1 MLYNRRSDKRTNMTD
16 PKQFGILFIVA
27 TPIGNAQDITLR
39 AIETL
44 RSVDAVICE
53 ERKDG
58 SRLLKQLEIIG
69 KPLIELNE
77 HNESEMIQEVLIDL
91 MNGKNMALISDCG
104 TPVFSDPGK
113 QLLKLMSEMRVKVV
127 PVPGASSLMA
137 ALSLCPFDME
147 NFTFLGFLPP
157 KTEQRSA
164 VLQKHTSSNFPIIL
178 MDTPYRLVKLLD
190 EVNKTFGR
198 QQQIFLALDL
208 TLPSEATYLGTVQD
222 VAVQVQSRKAEF
234 ILILDRPQRRRF

>member
-1 MLYNRRSDKRTNMTD
+1 MTD
-16 PKQFGILFIVA
+16 PKQFGNLFIVA

-44 RSVDAVICE
+44 RSMDAVICE

-58 SRLLKQLEIIG
+58 SRLLKQLEIKG

-77 HNESEMIQEVLIDL
+77 HNESDMIQQILIDL
-91 MNGKNMALISDCG
+91 MDGKNMALISDCG

-113 QLLKLMSEMRVKVV
+113 QLLKLMAEMRIKVV
-127 PVPGASSLMA
+127 PIPGASSLMA

-147 NFTFLGFLPP
+147 TFTFLGFLPP
-157 KTEQRSA
+157 KTEHRSA
-164 VLQKHTSSNFPIIL
+164 VLQKYKISDSPIIL
-178 MDTPYRLVKLLD
+178 MDTPYRLTKLLD
-190 EVNKTFGR
+190 EVGKTFGH

-222 VAVQVQSRKAEF
+222 VAAQIQARKAEF

>member
-1 MLYNRRSDKRTNMTD
+1 MTD
-16 PKQFGILFIVA
+16 TNKFGKLYIVA
-27 TPIGNAQDITLR
+27 TPIGNPQDITLR

-77 HNESEMIQEVLIDL
+77 HNESDMIQQVLIEL
-91 MNGKNMALISDCG
+91 MNGRSMALISDCG

-113 QLLKLMSEMRVKVV
+113 QLLKLMAEMRVKVV
-127 PVPGASSLMA
+127 PIPGASSLMA
-137 ALSLCPFDME
+137 ALSVCPFDME

-157 KTEQRSA
+157 KTEQRA
-164 VLQKHTSSNFPIIL
+164 VVLQKHKFSDCPLIL
-178 MDTPYRLVKLLD
+178 MDTPYRLAKLLD
-190 EVNKTFGR
+190 EVSRTFGR

-208 TLPSEATYLGTVQD
+208 TLPSEMTYLGTVQD
-222 VAVQVQSRKAEF
+222 VASQVQGRKAEF
-234 ILILDRPQRRRF
+234 ILILDRPLRRKF

>member
-1 MLYNRRSDKRTNMTD
+1 MTD
-16 PKQFGILFIVA
+16 TNKFGKLYIVA
-27 TPIGNAQDITLR
+27 TPIGNPQDITLR

-77 HNESEMIQEVLIDL
+77 HNETDMIQQVLIEL
-91 MNGKNMALISDCG
+91 MNGRNMALVSDCG

-113 QLLKLMSEMRVKVV
+113 QLLKLMSEMRIKVV
-127 PVPGASSLMA
+127 PVPGASSLTA
-137 ALSLCPFDME
+137 ALSICPFDME

-157 KTEQRSA
+157 KTEQRAA
-164 VLQKHTSSNFPIIL
+164 VLQKHKFSECPLIL

-190 EVNKTFGR
+190 EVSRTFGR

-208 TLPSEATYLGTVQD
+208 TLPSEMTYLGTVQD
-222 VAVQVQSRKAEF
+222 VAAQVQGRKAEF
-234 ILILDRPQRRRF
+234 ILILDRPQRRKF

>member
-1 MLYNRRSDKRTNMTD
+1 MTD
-16 PKQFGILFIVA
+16 PNQFGKLFIVA
-27 TPIGNAQDITLR
+27 TPIGNPQDITLR
-39 AIETL
+39 AIEIL

-58 SRLLKQLEIIG
+58 SRLLKQLEIAG

-77 HNESEMIQEVLIDL
+77 HNEGDMIQQVLIDL

-113 QLLKLMSEMRVKVV
+113 QLLKLMSEMRIQVV

-164 VLQKHTSSNFPIIL
+164 VLQKHTTSNFPIIL
-178 MDTPYRLVKLLD
+178 MDTPYRLAKLLD
-190 EVNKTFGR
+190 EVSKTFGR
-198 QQQIFLALDL
+198 QQQIFLSLDL
-208 TLPSEATYLGTVQD
+208 TLSSEATYLGTVQD
-222 VAVQVQSRKAEF
+222 VASQVQARKAEF

>member
-1 MLYNRRSDKRTNMTD
+1 MTD
-16 PKQFGILFIVA
+16 TNKFSKLYIVA
-27 TPIGNAQDITLR
+27 TPIGNPQDITLR

-77 HNESEMIQEVLIDL
+77 HNESDMIQQVLIEL
-91 MNGKNMALISDCG
+91 MNGRNMALVSDCG

-113 QLLKLMSEMRVKVV
+113 QLLKLMSEMRIKVV

-137 ALSLCPFDME
+137 ALSVCPFDME

-157 KTEQRSA
+157 KTEQRAA
-164 VLQKHTSSNFPIIL
+164 VLQKHKFSECPLIL

-190 EVNKTFGR
+190 EVSRTFGR

-208 TLPSEATYLGTVQD
+208 TLPSEMTYLGTVQD
-222 VAVQVQSRKAEF
+222 VAAQVQGRKAEF
-234 ILILDRPQRRRF
+234 ILILDRPQRRKF

>member
-1 MLYNRRSDKRTNMTD
+1 MTD
-16 PKQFGILFIVA
+16 AKQFGNLFVVA
-27 TPIGNAQDITLR
+27 TPIGNTQDITLR

-58 SRLLKQLEIIG
+58 SRLLKQLEIKG

-77 HNESEMIQEVLIDL
+77 HNESDMIQQILIDL

-113 QLLKLMSEMRVKVV
+113 QLLKLMAEMRIKVV
-127 PVPGASSLMA
+127 PIPGASSLMA

-147 NFTFLGFLPP
+147 TFMFLGFLPP

-164 VLQKHTSSNFPIIL
+164 VLQKHKISDSPIIL
-178 MDTPYRLVKLLD
+178 MDTPYRLTKLLD
-190 EVNKTFGR
+190 EVSKTFGH

-208 TLPSEATYLGTVQD
+208 TLPSEAAYLGTVQD
-222 VAVQVQSRKAEF
+222 VAAQVQGRKAEF

>member
-1 MLYNRRSDKRTNMTD
+1 MTD
-16 PKQFGILFIVA
+16 TNKFGKLYIVA
-27 TPIGNAQDITLR
+27 TPIGNSQDITLR

-77 HNESEMIQEVLIDL
+77 HNESDMIQQVLIEL
-91 MNGKNMALISDCG
+91 MNGRNMALVSDCG

-113 QLLKLMSEMRVKVV
+113 QLLKLMAEMRIKVV

-137 ALSLCPFDME
+137 ALSVCPFDME

-157 KTEQRSA
+157 KTEQRAA
-164 VLQKHTSSNFPIIL
+164 VLQKHKFSECPLIL

-190 EVNKTFGR
+190 EVSRTFGR

-208 TLPSEATYLGTVQD
+208 TLPSEMTYLGMVQD
-222 VAVQVQSRKAEF
+222 VAAQVQGRKAEF
-234 ILILDRPQRRRF
+234 ILILDRPQRRKF

>member
-1 MLYNRRSDKRTNMTD
+1 MTNIN
-16 PKQFGILFIVA
+16 QFGKLFIVA
-27 TPIGNAQDITLR
+27 TPIGNPQDITLR

-44 RSVDAVICE
+44 RSVDTVICE

-58 SRLLKQLEIIG
+58 SRLLKQLEITG

-77 HNESEMIQEVLIDL
+77 HNEGDMIQQILIDM
-91 MNGKNMALISDCG
+91 MNGMSMALVSDCG

-113 QLLKLMSEMRVKVV
+113 KLLKLMAEMRIKVV
-127 PVPGASSLMA
+127 PVPGASSLTA

-157 KTEQRSA
+157 KTEQRAA
-164 VLQKHTSSNFPIIL
+164 VLQKYKLSDNPIIL

-208 TLPSEATYLGTVQD
+208 TLPSEATYLGSIQD
-222 VAVQVQSRKAEF
+222 IAAQVQGRKAEF
-234 ILILDRPQRRRF
+234 ILILDRPQRRVF

>member
-1 MLYNRRSDKRTNMTD
+1 MTD
-16 PKQFGILFIVA
+16 TNKFGKLYIVA
-27 TPIGNAQDITLR
+27 TPIGNPQDITLR

-77 HNESEMIQEVLIDL
+77 HNESDMIQQVLIEL
-91 MNGKNMALISDCG
+91 MNGRSMALISDCG

-113 QLLKLMSEMRVKVV
+113 QLLKLMAEMRIKVV
-127 PVPGASSLMA
+127 PVPGASSLTT
-137 ALSLCPFDME
+137 ALSVCPFDME

-157 KTEQRSA
+157 KTEQRAA
-164 VLQKHTSSNFPIIL
+164 VLQKHKFSDCPLIL
-178 MDTPYRLVKLLD
+178 MDTPYRLAKLLD
-190 EVNKTFGR
+190 EVSRTFGR

-208 TLPSEATYLGTVQD
+208 TLPSEMTYLGTVQD
-222 VAVQVQSRKAEF
+222 VASQVQGRKAEF
-234 ILILDRPQRRRF
+234 ILILDRPLRRKF

>member
-1 MLYNRRSDKRTNMTD
+1 MTD
-16 PKQFGILFIVA
+16 PKQFGKLFIVA
-27 TPIGNAQDITLR
+27 TPIGNPQDITLR
-39 AIETL
+39 AINIL
-44 RSVDAVICE
+44 GSVDAVICE

-58 SRLLKQLEIIG
+58 SRLLKQLDITG

-77 HNESEMIQEVLIDL
+77 HNEGDMIQQILIDM
-91 MNGKNMALISDCG
+91 MNGMNMALVSDCG

-113 QLLKLMSEMRVKVV
+113 KLLKLMAEMRIKVV
-127 PVPGASSLMA
+127 PVPGASSLTA

-157 KTEQRSA
+157 KTEQRAA
-164 VLQKHTSSNFPIIL
+164 VLQKYKLSDNPIIL

-208 TLPSEATYLGTVQD
+208 TLPSEATFLGSIQD
-222 VAVQVQSRKAEF
+222 VAAQVQGRKAEF
-234 ILILDRPQRRRF
+234 ILILDRPQRRVF

>member
-1 MLYNRRSDKRTNMTD
+1 MLYNLRTDKTMTD
-16 PKQFGILFIVA
+16 ITQFGKLFIVA
-27 TPIGNAQDITLR
+27 TPIGNMQDITLR

-58 SRLLKQLEIIG
+58 SRLLKQLEITG

-77 HNESEMIQEVLIDL
+77 HNEGDMIQQVLIDL
-91 MNGKNMALISDCG
+91 MNGKNMALVSDCG

-113 QLLKLMSEMRVKVV
+113 QLLKLMAEMRIKVV

-147 NFTFLGFLPP
+147 TFSFLGFLPP
-157 KTEQRSA
+157 KTEQRAA
-164 VLQKHTSSNFPIIL
+164 VLQKHKVSDYPIIL
-178 MDTPYRLVKLLD
+178 MDTPYRLSKLLD
-190 EVNKTFGR
+190 EVSATFGR
-198 QQQIFLALDL
+198 LQQIFLAVDL
-208 TLPSEATYLGTVQD
+208 TLPSEATYLGTVQE
-222 VAVQVQSRKAEF
+222 VTAQVQGRKAEF
-234 ILILDRPQRRRF
+234 ILIVDRPQRRKF

>member
-1 MLYNRRSDKRTNMTD
+1 MTD
-16 PKQFGILFIVA
+16 TNKFGKLYIVA
-27 TPIGNAQDITLR
+27 TPIGNSQDITLR

-77 HNESEMIQEVLIDL
+77 HNESDMIQQVLIEL
-91 MNGKNMALISDCG
+91 MNGRNMALVSDCG

-113 QLLKLMSEMRVKVV
+113 QLLKLMAEMRIKVV
-127 PVPGASSLMA
+127 PVPGASSLTT
-137 ALSLCPFDME
+137 ALSVCPFDME

-157 KTEQRSA
+157 KTEQRAA
-164 VLQKHTSSNFPIIL
+164 VLQKHKFSECPLIL

-190 EVNKTFGR
+190 EVSRTFGR

-208 TLPSEATYLGTVQD
+208 TLPSEMPCLGTVQD
-222 VAVQVQSRKAEF
+222 VAAQVQGRKAEF
-234 ILILDRPQRRRF
+234 ILILDRPQRRKF

>member
-1 MLYNRRSDKRTNMTD
+1 MTD
-16 PKQFGILFIVA
+16 PEQFGILFIVA
-27 TPIGNAQDITLR
+27 TPIGNVQDITLR

-58 SRLLKQLEIIG
+58 SRLLKQLQIMD

-77 HNESEMIQEVLIDL
+77 HNESDMIQQILIEL

-113 QLLKLMSEMRVKVV
+113 QLLKLMAEMRIKVV
-127 PVPGASSLMA
+127 PIPGASSLMA

-147 NFTFLGFLPP
+147 TFTFLGFLPP

-164 VLQKHTSSNFPIIL
+164 VLQKHKISDSPIIL
-178 MDTPYRLVKLLD
+178 MDTPYRLTKLLD
-190 EVNKTFGR
+190 EVSKTFGR

-222 VAVQVQSRKAEF
+222 VAAQIQARKAEF

>member
-1 MLYNRRSDKRTNMTD
+1 MTNIN
-16 PKQFGILFIVA
+16 QFGKLFIVA
-27 TPIGNAQDITLR
+27 TPIGNPQDITLR

-44 RSVDAVICE
+44 RSVDTVICE

-58 SRLLKQLEIIG
+58 SRLLKQLDITG

-77 HNESEMIQEVLIDL
+77 HNEGDMIQQILIDM
-91 MNGKNMALISDCG
+91 MNGRSMALVSDCG

-113 QLLKLMSEMRVKVV
+113 KLLKLMAEMRIKVV

-157 KTEQRSA
+157 KTEQRAA
-164 VLQKHTSSNFPIIL
+164 VLQKYKLSDNPIIL

-198 QQQIFLALDL
+198 QQQIILALDL
-208 TLPSEATYLGTVQD
+208 TLPSEATFLGSIQD
-222 VAVQVQSRKAEF
+222 VAAQVQGRKAEF
-234 ILILDRPQRRRF
+234 ILILDRPQRRVF

>member
-1 MLYNRRSDKRTNMTD
+1 MTD
-16 PKQFGILFIVA
+16 AKQFGNLFVVA
-27 TPIGNAQDITLR
+27 TPIGNTQDITLR
-39 AIETL
+39 AIEIL

-58 SRLLKQLEIIG
+58 SRLLKQLEIKG

-77 HNESEMIQEVLIDL
+77 HNESDMIQQILIDL

-113 QLLKLMSEMRVKVV
+113 QLLKLMAEMRIKVV
-127 PVPGASSLMA
+127 PIPGASSLMA

-147 NFTFLGFLPP
+147 TFTFLGFLPP

-164 VLQKHTSSNFPIIL
+164 VLQKHKISDSPIIL
-178 MDTPYRLVKLLD
+178 MDTPYRLTKLLD
-190 EVNKTFGR
+190 EVSKTFGQ

-222 VAVQVQSRKAEF
+222 VTAQVQGRKAEF
-234 ILILDRPQRRRF
+234 ILILDRPHRRRF

>member
-1 MLYNRRSDKRTNMTD
+1 MTD
-16 PKQFGILFIVA
+16 PKQFGKLFIVA

-58 SRLLKQLEIIG
+58 SRLLKQLEITG
-69 KPLIELNE
+69 TPLIELNE
-77 HNESEMIQEVLIDL
+77 HNESDMIQQILIDL
-91 MNGKNMALISDCG
+91 MNGKNMALVSDCG

-113 QLLKLMSEMRVKVV
+113 QLLKLMAEMRVKVV

-147 NFTFLGFLPP
+147 HFTFLGFLPP
-157 KTEQRSA
+157 KTEQRAA
-164 VLQKHTSSNFPIIL
+164 VLQKFTANDYPIIL
-178 MDTPYRLVKLLD
+178 MDTPYRLTKLLD
-190 EVNKTFGR
+190 DVSKAFGR

-208 TLPSEATYLGTVQD
+208 TLPSESLHLGSVQD
-222 VAVQVQSRKAEF
+222 VAVQIQGRKAEP
-234 ILILDRPQRRRF
+234 ILIIDRPQRRRF

>member
-1 MLYNRRSDKRTNMTD
+1 MTD

-27 TPIGNAQDITLR
+27 TPIGNVQDITLR

-58 SRLLKQLEIIG
+58 SRLLKQLQIMD

-77 HNESEMIQEVLIDL
+77 HNESDMIQQILIEL
-91 MNGKNMALISDCG
+91 MIGKNMALISDCG

-113 QLLKLMSEMRVKVV
+113 QLLKLMAEMRIKVV
-127 PVPGASSLMA
+127 PIPGASSLMA

-147 NFTFLGFLPP
+147 TFTFLGFLPP
-157 KTEQRSA
+157 KTEHRSA
-164 VLQKHTSSNFPIIL
+164 VLKKYKSSDSPIIL
-178 MDTPYRLVKLLD
+178 MDTPYRLTKLLD
-190 EVNKTFGR
+190 EVSKTFGR

-208 TLPSEATYLGTVQD
+208 TLPSEATYIGTVQD
-222 VAVQVQSRKAEF
+222 IAARIQARKAEF
-234 ILILDRPQRRRF
+234 ILILDRPQRRRL

>member
-1 MLYNRRSDKRTNMTD
+1 MTD
-16 PKQFGILFIVA
+16 PEQFGILFIVA
-27 TPIGNAQDITLR
+27 TLIGNVQDITLR

-58 SRLLKQLEIIG
+58 SRLLKQLQIMD

-77 HNESEMIQEVLIDL
+77 HNESDMIQQILIEL

-113 QLLKLMSEMRVKVV
+113 QLLKLMAEMRIKVV
-127 PVPGASSLMA
+127 PIPGASSLMA

-147 NFTFLGFLPP
+147 TFTFLGFLPP
-157 KTEQRSA
+157 KTEHRSA
-164 VLQKHTSSNFPIIL
+164 VLKKYKSSDSPIIL
-178 MDTPYRLVKLLD
+178 MDTPYRLTKLLD
-190 EVNKTFGR
+190 EVSKTFGR

-208 TLPSEATYLGTVQD
+208 TLPSEATYIGTVQD
-222 VAVQVQSRKAEF
+222 IAARIQARKAEF
-234 ILILDRPQRRRF
+234 ILILDRPQRRRL

>member
-1 MLYNRRSDKRTNMTD
+1 MTD
-16 PKQFGILFIVA
+16 TNKFGKLYIVA
-27 TPIGNAQDITLR
+27 TPIGNSQDITLR

-77 HNESEMIQEVLIDL
+77 HNESDMIQQVLIEL
-91 MNGKNMALISDCG
+91 MNGRNMALVSDCG

-113 QLLKLMSEMRVKVV
+113 QLLKLMAEMRIKVV
-127 PVPGASSLMA
+127 PVPGASSLTT
-137 ALSLCPFDME
+137 ALSVCPFDME

-157 KTEQRSA
+157 KTEQRAA
-164 VLQKHTSSNFPIIL
+164 VLQKHKFSECPLIL

-190 EVNKTFGR
+190 EVSRTFGR

-208 TLPSEATYLGTVQD
+208 TLPSEMTYLGMVQD
-222 VAVQVQSRKAEF
+222 VAAQVQGRKAEF
-234 ILILDRPQRRRF
+234 ILILDRPQRRKF

>member
-1 MLYNRRSDKRTNMTD
+1 MTD
-16 PKQFGILFIVA
+16 TNKFGKLYIVA
-27 TPIGNAQDITLR
+27 TPIGNSQDITLR

-77 HNESEMIQEVLIDL
+77 HNESDMIQQVLIEL
-91 MNGKNMALISDCG
+91 MNGRNMALVSDCG

-113 QLLKLMSEMRVKVV
+113 QLLKLMAEMRIKVV
-127 PVPGASSLMA
+127 PVPGASSLTT
-137 ALSLCPFDME
+137 ALSVCPFDME

-157 KTEQRSA
+157 KTEQRAA
-164 VLQKHTSSNFPIIL
+164 VLQKHKFSECPLIL

-190 EVNKTFGR
+190 EVSRTFGR

-208 TLPSEATYLGTVQD
+208 TLPSEMTCLGTVQD
-222 VAVQVQSRKAEF
+222 VAAQVQGRKAEF
-234 ILILDRPQRRRF
+234 ILILDRPQRRKF

>member
-1 MLYNRRSDKRTNMTD
+1 MTD
-16 PKQFGILFIVA
+16 TNKFGKLYIVA
-27 TPIGNAQDITLR
+27 TPIGNPQDITLR

-77 HNESEMIQEVLIDL
+77 HNESDMIQQVLIEL
-91 MNGKNMALISDCG
+91 MNGRNMALVSDCG

-113 QLLKLMSEMRVKVV
+113 QLLKLMAEMRIKVV
-127 PVPGASSLMA
+127 PVPGASSLTT
-137 ALSLCPFDME
+137 ALSVCPFDME

-157 KTEQRSA
+157 KTEQRAA
-164 VLQKHTSSNFPIIL
+164 VLQKHKFSECPLIL

-190 EVNKTFGR
+190 EVSRTFGR

-208 TLPSEATYLGTVQD
+208 TLPSEMTYLGMVQD
-222 VAVQVQSRKAEF
+222 VAAQVQGRKAEF
-234 ILILDRPQRRRF
+234 ILILDRPQRRKF

>member
-1 MLYNRRSDKRTNMTD
+1 MLYNLSVEKMTNIN
-16 PKQFGILFIVA
+16 QFGKLFIVA
-27 TPIGNAQDITLR
+27 TPIGNPQDITLR

-44 RSVDAVICE
+44 RSVDTVICE

-58 SRLLKQLEIIG
+58 SRLLKQLEITG

-77 HNESEMIQEVLIDL
+77 HNEGDMIQQILIDM
-91 MNGKNMALISDCG
+91 MNGMNMALVSDCG

-113 QLLKLMSEMRVKVV
+113 KLLKLMAEMRIKVV
-127 PVPGASSLMA
+127 PVPGASSLTA

-157 KTEQRSA
+157 KTEQRAA
-164 VLQKHTSSNFPIIL
+164 VLQKYKLSDNPIIL

-208 TLPSEATYLGTVQD
+208 TLPSEATFLGSIQD
-222 VAVQVQSRKAEF
+222 VAAQVQGRKAEF
-234 ILILDRPQRRRF
+234 ILILDRPQRRVF

>member
-1 MLYNRRSDKRTNMTD
+1 MTD
-16 PKQFGILFIVA
+16 PEQFGILFIVA
-27 TPIGNAQDITLR
+27 TPIGNVQDITLR

-58 SRLLKQLEIIG
+58 SRLLKQLQIMD

-77 HNESEMIQEVLIDL
+77 HNESDMIQQILIEL

-113 QLLKLMSEMRVKVV
+113 QLLKLMAEMRIKVV
-127 PVPGASSLMA
+127 PIPGASSLMA

-147 NFTFLGFLPP
+147 TFTFLGFLPP
-157 KTEQRSA
+157 KTEHRSA
-164 VLQKHTSSNFPIIL
+164 VLKKYKSSDSPIIL
-178 MDTPYRLVKLLD
+178 MDTPYRLTKLLD
-190 EVNKTFGR
+190 EVSKTFGR

-208 TLPSEATYLGTVQD
+208 TLPSEATYIGTVQD
-222 VAVQVQSRKAEF
+222 IAARIQARKAEF
-234 ILILDRPQRRRF
+234 ILILDRPQRRRL

>member
-1 MLYNRRSDKRTNMTD
+1 MTD
-16 PKQFGILFIVA
+16 AKQFGNLFVVA
-27 TPIGNAQDITLR
+27 TPIGNTQDITLR
-39 AIETL
+39 AIEIL

-58 SRLLKQLEIIG
+58 SRLLKQLEIKG

-77 HNESEMIQEVLIDL
+77 HNESDMIQQILIDL

-113 QLLKLMSEMRVKVV
+113 QLLKLMAEMRIKVV
-127 PVPGASSLMA
+127 PIPGASSLMA

-147 NFTFLGFLPP
+147 TFTFLGFLPP

-164 VLQKHTSSNFPIIL
+164 VLQKHKISDSPIIL
-178 MDTPYRLVKLLD
+178 MDTPYRLTKLLD
-190 EVNKTFGR
+190 EVSKTFGH

-222 VAVQVQSRKAEF
+222 VTAQVQGRKAEV
-234 ILILDRPQRRRF
+234 ILILDRPHRRRF